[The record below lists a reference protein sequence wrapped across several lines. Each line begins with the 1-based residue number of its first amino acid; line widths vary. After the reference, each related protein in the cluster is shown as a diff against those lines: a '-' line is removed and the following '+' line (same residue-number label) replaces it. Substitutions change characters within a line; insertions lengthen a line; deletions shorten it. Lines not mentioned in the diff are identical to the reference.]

1 MPNPRQRTRLS
12 HYAKTIIDRT
22 TRKNASQNK
31 FLDEKIEEY
40 EKLIEQSKRQKEG
53 NDMGLEDEKK
63 ALITENERLK
73 EALRLATTCK
83 YCESENAMFH
93 SHRTCLIDVST
104 IESTLL

>member
-1 MPNPRQRTRLS
+1 
-12 HYAKTIIDRT
+12 
-22 TRKNASQNK
+22 
-31 FLDEKIEEY
+31 
-40 EKLIEQSKRQKEG
+40 
-53 NDMGLEDEKK
+53 MGLEDEKK